1 MSNPIDKD
9 DYNKQLAE
17 MKKAGNALGRQVL
30 RLLLTGV
37 KDDELIKAY
46 YDWRDVSIGPPNF
59 GKTAKKSHW
68 SKVNL

>member
-1 MSNPIDKD
+1 MSPDPSHLSYD
-9 DYNKQLAE
+9 KQLAE

-46 YDWRDVSIGPPNF
+46 YGWRDVSVGKPNF
-59 GKTAKKSHW
+59 GKTAKPRQW
-68 SKVNL
+68 SDYNG